1 MYFSTYNINT
11 RFSEKQAEDIK
22 KALSDKKG
30 FQVDL
35 EFKSLPYGANALSK
49 AIDEETMILHHDKHH
64 KKYFDNLMDALK
76 DYDCKNK
83 NLNDILSDLD
93 NLPKNIR
100 EKVRNNGGGHYNH
113 EFFWNLMSPKAKT
126 KPTGNLE
133 KSLNDQYGS
142 YDNFKAEFVKTGL
155 DRFGSGWVWLC
166 VNNGKL
172 KITGM
177 PYQDNPII
185 EKCGIPLVG
194 CDVWEHAY
202 YLNYKNDRESY
213 INSWFKLLN
222 WEFVEKIFEEL

>member
-64 KKYFDNLMDALK
+64 KKYFDNLMYALK
-76 DYDCKNK
+76 YYDCKNK

-113 EFFWNLMSPKAKT
+113 EFFWNLMSPKAKL
-126 KPTGNLE
+126 KPSGNLE
-133 KSLNDQYGS
+133 KSLNDQFGS
-142 YDNFKAEFVKTGL
+142 FDKFKNEFIQIGL

-166 VNNGKL
+166 VNNGKF

-202 YLNYKNDRESY
+202 YLSYKNDRESY
-213 INSWFKLLN
+213 LNSWFKLLN

>member
-11 RFSEKQAEDIK
+11 RFSEKQADDIK

-76 DYDCKNK
+76 DYDYKNK

-113 EFFWNLMSPKAKT
+113 EFFWNLMSPKAI
-126 KPTGNLE
+126 
-133 KSLNDQYGS
+133 
-142 YDNFKAEFVKTGL
+142 
-155 DRFGSGWVWLC
+155 C
-166 VNNGKL
+166 
-172 KITGM
+172 
-177 PYQDNPII
+177 
-185 EKCGIPLVG
+185 
-194 CDVWEHAY
+194 
-202 YLNYKNDRESY
+202 
-213 INSWFKLLN
+213 
-222 WEFVEKIFEEL
+222 